1 MMGTVT
7 SDSGKVPVRSG
18 VRSLLDQ
25 RIHVD
30 ISDYWWIL
38 RRRKALVVTV
48 FFVLLTLI
56 LLYSK
61 TREPVYQSAC
71 DIRISARQPMAIIQG
86 AHIAFF
92 GQGDSAMDT
101 EMELISSDIG
111 MLNKTLINLRE
122 KTKGSSEL
130 SQPVIDFIDAMTP
143 NELSGHITATRKKVG
158 TQLVTIRVKGPDS
171 GFTKIVANTLADT
184 YQKSFA
190 DNKTNDALETKEFIE
205 QLLESHNAELREIKD
220 KIRDQS
226 ALLAELGST
235 ETLKNQLSVQR
246 AELTKAEI
254 RYTQKHRVVIDL
266 KAQIAQIEERL
277 RAHPPPQL
285 ELAALM
291 RQQEMMTSLS
301 ETIFT
306 QVVTARIDYERKR
319 SSALEEIQTIK
330 PATLGYKQSPNIRMN
345 AVIGVIFS
353 LLLAS
358 IAAFVWE
365 GMDTSI
371 GKIEDV
377 EQLTNL
383 PVVAH
388 VPIIGEVSKTPIY
401 KFWRWQ
407 WEDVR
412 NAALAM
418 AVKCGFSFASQWKRQ
433 DVRPAA
439 LSRVLFNFDQKSVPA
454 EAYRSLRTN
463 IDFAMR
469 GLEKHKILAITS
481 SSPREGKTLTSA
493 NLAIAVA
500 HMGKSVLVIGAD
512 LRRTEL
518 SNLFRIEAQPGLS
531 DLLLGAVTEDEAIR
545 TVTDLLV
552 SDTEWDKIMNFQGID
567 NLHILTAGEPP
578 SNPAELVGSD
588 VFREL
593 LDGFRER
600 YDYIILDTP
609 PVLPVTD
616 ASIIASIVD
625 ATLLIYQSNK
635 TSRHLLLRAI
645 QTLEKNHANLIG
657 IVINQLSFDVTMP
670 RSGKYGSYQGYGY
683 Y

>member
-1 MMGTVT
+1 MGTVT
-7 SDSGKVPVRSG
+7 SDSGKVPARSG

-48 FFVLLTLI
+48 FLVLLTLI

-61 TREPVYQSAC
+61 TREPVYQSSC

-92 GQGDSAMDT
+92 GQGDSAMGT

-122 KTKGSSEL
+122 KTKGSPDL
-130 SQPVIDFIDAMTP
+130 SQSVIDFIDAMTP

-184 YQKSFA
+184 YQKAFA

-266 KAQIAQIEERL
+266 KAQIEQIEERL

-319 SSALEEIQTIK
+319 SSALEEIQMTK

-433 DVRPAA
+433 DVRTAA

-518 SNLFRIEAQPGLS
+518 SNLFRIEAHPGLS

-588 VFREL
+588 IFREL
-593 LDGFRER
+593 LDGFREH
-600 YDYIILDTP
+600 YDCIILDTP

-670 RSGKYGSYQGYGY
+670 RSRKYGSYQGYGY